1 MAYLVVNSKYN
12 PFSYDELVKPLV
24 DYTNEYN
31 RQEELSNALLEKAA
45 SLGDLSPDVDKEAYD
60 AYNNWK
66 NELKA
71 ASDQLSANGLS
82 PETRQTIRR
91 LNSEYSSG
99 LSPLVDKMKTRSDLV
114 KEQRAL
120 QAKNPNI
127 FFDTDY
133 STASLSDIS
142 NASTYN
148 VYDPDSIAK
157 TVGEDVY
164 NRMSNGEAVPS
175 MDEYLTR
182 FGAGLTDENKLARIN
197 QAINSGAALGSSTY
211 KQKEFENYIKEITAK
226 RTYSGSRSGSSSA
239 TPQQAAGY
247 AQAYDGH
254 SIIPT
259 YNKTTKQYQI
269 KNKDK
274 QDVVLPEDYTTD
286 DLLRAYYGGD
296 YGYVSALGITI
307 PRVRT
312 VETDSNGNQREVYS
326 IPGAKGWINLEHGSN
341 TTMRELYQTLYGKPL
356 AGLSLSEIATNQVGK
371 LGGSEEEIDK
381 ALMEKTNNNKERKR
395 WRSQDVDYHDLSS
408 AEIDEEVVKKLDALS
423 EVGIDF
429 NCTVYRDANGNFM
442 GYKIYTSEPVDK
454 FLTRPIES
462 ISQQRPVT
470 PPTPPETPVQRD
482 TTAPSNDPFRR

>member
-1 MAYLVVNSKYN
+1 MAYLVVNSRYN

-31 RQEELSNALLEKAA
+31 RQEELANALSERAA
-45 SLGDLSPDVDKEAYD
+45 SLGDLSPDIDKEAYD
-60 AYNNWK
+60 SYNNWRE
-66 NELKA
+66 ELGA
-71 ASDQLSANGLS
+71 ASEQLSANGLS
-82 PETRQTIRR
+82 PETRQRIRQ
-91 LNSEYSSG
+91 LNSQYSTT
-99 LSPLVDKMKTRSDLV
+99 LSPLIDKMKTRNELV

-133 STASLSDIS
+133 STTSLADIN

-157 TVGEDVY
+157 AVGEDVY
-164 NRMSNGEAVPS
+164 SRMSNGEAVPS
-175 MDEYLTR
+175 LDEYLTR
-182 FGAGLTDENKLARIN
+182 YGAGLNDETKLARIN
-197 QAINSGAALGSSTY
+197 QAINSGVALGSSTY
-211 KQKEFENYIKEITAK
+211 KQKDFENYIKKIQAT
-226 RTYSGSRSGSSSA
+226 RSYSGSGSSAS

-247 AQAYDGH
+247 ARAYDGS

-274 QDVVLPEDYTTD
+274 QDVVLPESYTTD

-296 YGYVSALGITI
+296 YGYVNALGVTI

-312 VETDSNGNQREVYS
+312 IETDSRGNQREVYS
-326 IPGAKGWINLEHGSN
+326 IPGAKGWIDLQHGSN

-356 AGLSLSEIATNQVGK
+356 AGLSLSEMATNGVGK
-371 LGGSEEEIDK
+371 LGGSEEEIDE

-408 AEIDEEVVKKLDALS
+408 TEIDEEVIKKLDALS
-423 EVGIDF
+423 EVGIDV

-442 GYKIYTSEPVDK
+442 GYRIHTSEPIDE
-454 FLTRPIES
+454 FLKRPIEQ
-462 ISQQRPVT
+462 ISQQRPT
-470 PPTPPETPVQRD
+470 MPPIPTETPVQRD
-482 TTAPSNDPFRR
+482 TTAPGNDPFRL